1 MLHTA
6 ITRSRTGSR
15 AWYRGILPALLLS
28 GLLLPLA
35 AQAAEKVCEDLQR
48 MDNSRYSLATG
59 TQNDVRFPVRI
70 ERIAVGDPDIA
81 DIQLTGASSILIT
94 ARKPGSTSLL
104 VWTRC
109 GNDPVRASVQVAG
122 QAVAGASSSRQ
133 AVDDLPAQVQTDIR
147 FVEVSRSKMKEV
159 STSLFGRGDGNFL
172 FGSPGTTPGVTVS
185 PGAVSGIVPN
195 IPLAAS
201 GFNIV
206 WGGGGDKVLGM
217 INALESSGFAYTLAQ
232 PSLVALS
239 GQSANF
245 LAGGEFPIPVPQG
258 NGDNI
263 TIAYK
268 EFGIRLTLTP
278 TILGETQIVLKVA
291 PEVSELDYSAGIQ
304 IQRIN
309 VPALRVRRTDTTVS
323 LASGESFIISGL
335 ISKSSMSAVD
345 KLPLLGDIPVLGA
358 FFRSSNIKSDD
369 RELLMVVTP
378 HLVKPLMK
386 QASLPAEPGL
396 GLRNYDPG
404 FLEFYFMEN
413 GSYDQRRGAFGFAH

>member
-1 MLHTA
+1 MPL
-6 ITRSRTGSR
+6 TRRMT
-15 AWYRGILPALLLS
+15 IK
-28 GLLLPLA
+28 LLPLVLMA
-35 AQAAEKVCEDLQR
+35 ATIPVFAAEKVCEDLAR
-48 MDNSRYSLATG
+48 MDNNRYSLATG
-59 TQNDVRFPVRI
+59 TQSDVRFPVRI

-81 DIQLTGASSILIT
+81 DIQLTGGSSILIT
-94 ARKPGSTSLL
+94 ARKPGGTSLL

-109 GNDPVRASVQVAG
+109 STDPVRASVQVAG
-122 QAVAGASSSRQ
+122 QAVAGASSQRQ
-133 AVDDLPAQVQTDIR
+133 VIDDLPAQVQTDIR
-147 FVEVSRSKMKEV
+147 FIEVSRSKLKAV
-159 STSLFGRGDGNFL
+159 STSLYGTGSGNFL

-185 PGAVSGIVPN
+185 PGAVSGILPA
-195 IPLAAS
+195 IPLAS
-201 GFNIV
+201 EGFNIV
-206 WGGGGDKVLGM
+206 WGGGSSKVLGM
-217 INALESSGFAYTLAQ
+217 INAMESSGFAYTLAQ

-278 TILGETQIVLKVA
+278 TILGENQIVLKVA
-291 PEVSELDYSAGIQ
+291 PEVSELDYTAGIQ

-323 LASGESFIISGL
+323 LASGESFVISGL
-335 ISKSSMSAVD
+335 ISKSSMSNID

-358 FFRSSNIKSDD
+358 FFRSSNIKADD

-386 QASLPAEPGL
+386 QASLPSEPGV
-396 GLRNYDPG
+396 GLRDYDPG

-413 GSYDQRRGAFGFAH
+413 GGFDQRGAFGFSN

>member
-1 MLHTA
+1 MPLTKIMKKSARPLIFLGA
-6 ITRSRTGSR
+6 IF
-15 AWYRGILPALLLS
+15 
-28 GLLLPLA
+28 PLTSMG
-35 AQAAEKVCEDLQR
+35 AEKVCEDLSR

-59 TQNDVRFPVRI
+59 TQSDVRFPVRI

-81 DIQLTGASSILIT
+81 DIQLTGGSSILIT
-94 ARKPGSTSLL
+94 ARKPGGTSLL

-109 GNDPVRASVQVAG
+109 SSDPVRASVQVAG
-122 QAVAGASSSRQ
+122 QAVAGASSQRQ
-133 AVDDLPAQVQTDIR
+133 TIEDLPAQVQTDIR
-147 FVEVSRSKMKEV
+147 FIEVSRSKLRDV
-159 STSLFGRGDGNFL
+159 STSIYGRGSGNFL
-172 FGSPGTTPGVTVS
+172 FGAPGTTPGVTVS
-185 PGAVSGIVPN
+185 PGAVSGILPN

-206 WGGGGDKVLGM
+206 WGGGGSKILGM

-278 TILGETQIVLKVA
+278 TILGENQIVLKVA

-323 LASGESFIISGL
+323 LASGESFVISGL
-335 ISKSSMSAVD
+335 ISKNTMSAVS
-345 KLPLLGDIPVLGA
+345 KLPMIGDIPILGA
-358 FFRSSNIKSDD
+358 FFRSSNIKAED

-386 QASLPAEPGL
+386 QASLPAEPGI

-413 GSYDQRRGAFGFAH
+413 GSYDRRGAFGFSN

>member
-1 MLHTA
+1 MHRGMNTGKGRGRLLAAMLA
-6 ITRSRTGSR
+6 L
-15 AWYRGILPALLLS
+15 LPALA
-28 GLLLPLA
+28 P
-35 AQAAEKVCEDLQR
+35 AAEKVCEELGA

-81 DIQLTGASSILIT
+81 DIQLTGGASILIT
-94 ARKPGSTSLL
+94 ARKPGITSLL

-109 GNDPVRASVQVAG
+109 GNDPVRASVQITG
-122 QAVAGASSSRQ
+122 QAVASASSQRTLG
-133 AVDDLPAQVQTDIR
+133 DMPAQVQTDIR
-147 FVEVSRSKMKEV
+147 FVEVSRSKMKEA
-159 STSLFGRGDGNFL
+159 SSSIFGKGKNGSNFM

-185 PGAVSGIVPN
+185 PGAVGSVVPN
-195 IPLAAS
+195 IPLAET
-201 GFNIV
+201 GFNLV
-206 WGGGGDKVLGM
+206 WGGGSDRILGM
-217 INALESSGFAYTLAQ
+217 INLLENTGFAYTLAQ

-263 TIAYK
+263 TIEYK

-278 TILGETQIVLKVA
+278 TILGENQIILKVA

-309 VPALRVRRTDTTVS
+309 VPALRVRRADTTIS
-323 LASGESFIISGL
+323 MASGESFIISGL
-335 ISKSSMSAVD
+335 ISKSSMSSVD
-345 KLPLLGDIPVLGA
+345 KMPWLGDVPVLGA
-358 FFRSSNIKSDD
+358 FFRSSSIKSDD

-386 QASLPAEPGL
+386 QAALPAEPGL
-396 GLRNYDPG
+396 SLRNYDPG

-413 GSYDQRRGAFGFAH
+413 GNYEQRWGFSGNTR